1 MAFADT
7 KSLLS
12 DAIAARCDMKWPV
25 SLTDE
30 LSLILQVNR
39 LELIDLWIRS
49 QGQAPP
55 RYLSVPFMRRAL
67 AYEAQRKRLGG
78 HSTAV
83 QRALRSALE
92 EKACSTAGSP
102 APKVLSAG
110 TQLVRE
116 WNGRTYRV
124 DVLEDGFC
132 LDGKMYSSLSAIA
145 TKITGTNWSGPR
157 FFGLV
162 KRTRSAV
169 DQRQ

>member
-7 KSLLS
+7 KSLLA
-12 DAIAARCDMKWPV
+12 DAMAARCDMKKPG

-30 LSLILQVNR
+30 LSLIQQVNR
-39 LELIDLWIRS
+39 LELIDLWTRS

-67 AYEAQRKRLGG
+67 AYEAQCSRLGG
-78 HSTAV
+78 HSAAV
-83 QRALRSALE
+83 QRALRSALKQ
-92 EKACSTAGSP
+92 KACSTAGSP

-110 TQLVRE
+110 MQLVRE

-124 DVLEDGFC
+124 DVVEDGFR
-132 LDGKMYSSLSAIA
+132 LDGKMYPSLSAIA
-145 TKITGTNWSGPR
+145 KKITGTSWSGPR

-162 KRTRSAV
+162 KRTSTAA
-169 DQRQ
+169 DQGR